1 MIRLIIGVV
10 AFIALFAA
18 LGLDEKEVEKTN
30 WDGRKYTD
38 HVKCWR
44 LQKKQW
50 LALIPL
56 LIFGASACICNVP
69 ANHVGIIYS
78 PFGGTKEQTLDE
90 GIAFKSPLD
99 KIYVISTEEQTTT
112 IEDLTTQTMDAQY
125 VTSTL
130 DVKYKVNEANAFM
143 VFKQYRTLENMDAKL
158 IKATTQRV
166 LEKITTKQDVFS
178 ILGEGRNDVYT
189 ELDIRLKE
197 EFAKYGV
204 EYRSITISDMDAG
217 KKIEE
222 AISKEAT
229 AKKEVETAEQNLKKA
244 EIEAKKEVAKAKA
257 DQEAAKI
264 KAETKII
271 NAEATKKSNEL
282 LEKSLTDKIL
292 QQQWIAKWNGKLP
305 TYYGSEGNLMIGVGN
320 AAK

>member
-1 MIRLIIGVV
+1 MFKLIIGVV
-10 AFIALFAA
+10 VAIALFVVF
-18 LGLDEKEVEKTN
+18 GFGEKEVEYTEWDNRVRTKT
-30 WDGRKYTD
+30 
-38 HVKCWR
+38 VKCWKT
-44 LQKKQW
+44 QKRQF

-56 LIFGASACICNVP
+56 LIFGLSACVTSVP
-69 ANHVGIIYS
+69 ANHVGIVYS

-90 GIAFKSPLD
+90 GLTFKNPLD
-99 KIYVISTEEQTTT
+99 KIYVISTEEQTTK

-130 DVKYKVNEANAFM
+130 DVKYKVNEDNAFM
-143 VFKQYRTLENMDAKL
+143 IFKQYRTLENMDTKL

-166 LEKITTKQDVFS
+166 LEKITTKQDVFT
-178 ILGEGRNDVYT
+178 ILGEGRNDIYS
-189 ELDIRLKE
+189 ELDVKLKE
-197 EFAKYGV
+197 EFAKYGI

-222 AISKEAT
+222 AIAKEAT

-244 EIEAKKEVAKAKA
+244 EIEAKNEVAKAKA
-257 DQEAAKI
+257 NQEAAKI

-271 NAEATKKSNEL
+271 NAEATKKANEL

-292 QQQWIAKWNGKLP
+292 QQQWIEKWNGKLP
-305 TYYGSEGNLMIGVGN
+305 TYYGSDGNLMIGVD
-320 AAK
+320 K